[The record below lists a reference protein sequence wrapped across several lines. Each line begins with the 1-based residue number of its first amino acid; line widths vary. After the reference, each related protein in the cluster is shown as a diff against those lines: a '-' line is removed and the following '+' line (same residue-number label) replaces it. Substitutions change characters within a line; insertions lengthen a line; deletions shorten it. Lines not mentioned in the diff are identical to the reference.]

1 MKTGILGGTFDP
13 VHNGHIKIA
22 LGVCRQLKLDEM
34 LFVPAAISPFKVET
48 CETPV
53 RHRVRMVELAIAGI
67 PGFSISRI
75 EADRP
80 GTSYTVDTLE
90 SLKNRSGKASELF
103 FIIGL
108 DSLRTLPEWKSPDR
122 IISLCRLVT
131 VRRPGYE
138 FPDIERLE
146 TRIPGLLE
154 RLTILAGPLVDVS
167 STDIRRRIS
176 TGQDIAGMVP
186 PAVEEYIRKNNL
198 YKPEGK

>member
-22 LGVCRQLKLDEM
+22 CGVCRQLKLDAM
-34 LFVPAAISPFKVET
+34 LFIPAAISPFKVET
-48 CETPV
+48 CETPLP
-53 RHRVRMVELAIAGI
+53 HRLRMVELAIAGI

-90 SLKNRSGKASELF
+90 TLKNRSGEASELF

-108 DSLRTLPEWKSPDR
+108 DSLRTLPEWKAPDR

-138 FPDIERLE
+138 LPDIKKLE
-146 TRIPGLLE
+146 TRVPGLSE
-154 RLTILAGPLVDVS
+154 RLTILDGPLVDVS
-167 STDIRRRIS
+167 STDIRRRIAA
-176 TGQDIAGMVP
+176 GQDIAGMVP
-186 PAVEEYIRKNNL
+186 PAVAEYIRKNNL
-198 YKPEGK
+198 YTSQGK